1 VTWRFGF
8 SHRHRAAVEIISFL
22 MSPRPN
28 QNRRDIRLEAGGI
41 ALLIALAT
49 FFLAISWRKW
59 CDPLLDFGD
68 QLYTAW
74 RLSEGAVL
82 YRDVDLLYGP
92 LSQYFNAAL
101 FRVFG
106 PGITVLVATNISIF
120 AVILTVLYFL
130 SRRAWGATAAI
141 VACGIFI
148 AVFGFSQFAVIGNY
162 NYATPYSHEVTHGML
177 VCLLLCLVLVRV
189 VEDGTMIQS
198 LLAGGLFGLAAVL
211 KPEFALAGGLMTLT
225 AALTRWRCRSRPRT
239 LEVVAWTFGAIL
251 PSAAFA
257 IYFSM
262 FMPWSAAVADACRGW
277 LNAGDASLSG
287 DALQMSLL
295 GFDQPWLH
303 LRQQGFATLFA
314 SLVIGALAAV
324 AWRAE
329 KSARSSSVLLAGALL
344 GGGCAWLSLSEINWI
359 DVGRCLLGLMSIYL
373 AVSALSILR
382 LGKESAPDLRV
393 SVSRLL
399 LAMLA
404 TALMARMFL
413 SGRIYHYGFYQAALA
428 GTILPAVLLSELPLR
443 LRFTQR
449 GRAIVII
456 GTLALLIPAAVILT
470 KRSQARLRS
479 KTSLVG
485 TGRDQFYT
493 FPPEI
498 DPTGEMVNVTTAALR
513 KSPDA
518 RPLLVL
524 PEGEMINYLARL
536 PNPIPQCFFYAGVT
550 AGGRERQIV
559 KELETHPPYWVV
571 IISRDLREYGI
582 SRYGEKAGSG
592 EEILRWVEENYK
604 KGASIGGDPLD
615 YRQYGA
621 WILRKSRYP

>member
-1 VTWRFGF
+1 
-8 SHRHRAAVEIISFL
+8 
-22 MSPRPN
+22 MSPRSN
-28 QNRRDIRLEAGGI
+28 QNRLEAGGI

-49 FFLAISWRKW
+49 VFVAISWRKW

-68 QLYTAW
+68 QLNTAW

-92 LSQYFNAAL
+92 LSQYFNASL
-101 FRVFG
+101 FHVFG
-106 PGITVLVATNISIF
+106 PGITVLVAANLIIF
-120 AVILTVLYFL
+120 AGILTALYL
-130 SRRAWGATAAI
+130 LCRRAWGATAAI

-148 AVFGFSQFAVIGNY
+148 AVFGFSQFAAISNY

-189 VEDGTMIQS
+189 VEDGTMFQS

-211 KPEFALAGGLMTLT
+211 KPEFALAGGLMTLA
-225 AALTRWRCRSRPRT
+225 AALTRWRCRSLPRSW
-239 LEVVAWTFGAIL
+239 EVVAWTFGAIL

-262 FMPWSAAVADACRGW
+262 FMPWSAAVSAACRGW

-287 DALQMSLL
+287 DALQIRLL

-303 LRQQGFATLFA
+303 LWQQGFATLFA

-324 AWRAE
+324 AWLAE
-329 KSARSSSVLLAGALL
+329 KSARLWSVLLASMLVGA
-344 GGGCAWLSLSEINWI
+344 GCAWLSLSKIHWI
-359 DVGRCLLGLMSIYL
+359 EVGRCLFGLMSIYL
-373 AVSALSILR
+373 MISALPMLR
-382 LGKESAPDLRV
+382 PRKENAQDFRIG
-393 SVSRLL
+393 VSRLL

-404 TALMARMFL
+404 TALMARML
-413 SGRIYHYGFYQAALA
+413 LNGHIDHYGFYQAALA
-428 GTILPAVLLSELPLR
+428 ATILPGVLLGELPLR
-443 LRFTQR
+443 LRLTQR
-449 GRAIVII
+449 GRAVIII
-456 GTLALLIPAAVILT
+456 GTLALLVPAAVILT
-470 KRSQARLRS
+470 QRSQARLRL

-498 DPTGEMVNVTTAALR
+498 DVTGAMVDAITAAFR
-513 KSPDA
+513 KSPDR

-536 PNPIPQCFFYAGVT
+536 PNPIPQSFFYAGVT
-550 AGGRERQIV
+550 ADGREQLIV
-559 KELETHPPYWVV
+559 KELESHPPYWVV

-582 SRYGEKAGSG
+582 YRYGEKAESG

-604 KGASIGGDPLD
+604 KDASIGGDPLD

-621 WILRKSRYP
+621 WVLRKYRYP